1 MIIDKFD
8 VVRSI
13 LPAKADSPLV
23 VDANTVLA
31 GAIAGQL
38 FQAIAWRRPQVF
50 QILGGINQP
59 QFAQHET
66 MELGREMPDPL
77 PAEKPFRV
85 TITETVNHLQ

>member
-1 MIIDKFD
+1 MVIDKFD
-8 VVRSI
+8 VVRSV
-13 LPAKADSPLV
+13 LPAKADSPVV
-23 VDANTVLA
+23 VDANAVLA

-38 FQAIAWRRPQVF
+38 FQAVAWRRPQVL

-59 QFAQHET
+59 QFAQHEA
-66 MELGREMPDPL
+66 MEIGREMPNSF